1 MSLRIVSGI
10 LLIIGFI
17 GGTIANSVE
26 PVQPA
31 KRGGYKVLEADF
43 HVHSFFGDGVLSP
56 FNLVLYGQSKGL
68 HAFAVTNHNQTF
80 SAKMARWFSNLIDG
94 PTILVGQEI
103 TSPQY
108 HIIGVGLT
116 ETVDWKQSVTEAI
129 DAVHEQG
136 GAAIAAHP
144 VFRYWPTYTNDVLAK
159 LDGSEVM
166 HLMAYTE
173 ARWPELRDFY
183 LNAAEKGISLTAIGS
198 SDFHWFNWLGLSKTY
213 VFVHDNTEEEIV
225 EALRCGRT
233 VVYDLKGNA
242 YGDPELID
250 LLQKQPI
257 ETEAGDYAYTGSSK
271 LDVVTRAC
279 GWFGLLGLVVF
290 GRFKGE

>member
-17 GGTIANSVE
+17 GGTIANSDETV
-26 PVQPA
+26 PPA

-103 TSPQY
+103 TSPEY

-144 VFRYWPTYTNDVLAK
+144 VSRYWPTYTNDVLAK

-166 HLMAYTE
+166 HLMAFTE

-183 LNAAEKGISLTAIGS
+183 LNAEEKGIALTAIGS

-213 VFVHDNTEEEIV
+213 VFVHDNTKEEIV
-225 EALRCGRT
+225 EALRYGRT
-233 VVYDLKGNA
+233 VVYDLQGNA
-242 YGDPELID
+242 YGDAELIE
-250 LLQKQPI
+250 LLQEQPI
-257 ETEAGDYAYTGSSK
+257 ETEAGDYAYNGSSK
-271 LDVVTRAC
+271 LDVVTRTC